1 MPNDASSTGF
11 QSVLGPLMD
20 QFLQEKHA
28 CGYAYNEPIRI
39 LHRLDDFLVQE
50 GLTTVELPRS
60 VARNWLAKKPHES
73 ASTQQQRITLIRQFS
88 TFLLRAGYPAY
99 MPDSTL
105 AARNP
110 STFVPRMLTDEELRK
125 FFPAVDALEPTARS
139 PLRHLIMPERRPR
152 RRQKRIDRRKELS
165 KF

>member
-1 MPNDASSTGF
+1 MPNDASSTRF
-11 QSVLGPLMD
+11 QSVLAPWMD

-28 CGYAYNEPIRI
+28 CGYAYHEPIRI

-50 GLTTVELPRS
+50 GLTTVELPRC

-110 STFVPRMLTDEELRK
+110 STFVPEC
-125 FFPAVDALEPTARS
+125 
-139 PLRHLIMPERRPR
+139 
-152 RRQKRIDRRKELS
+152 
-165 KF
+165 